1 MRSQDQAP
9 AGTGLGHP
17 PVTVLLW
24 DHRSRCTTRKCE
36 ICRSLFCL
44 LPEAGVR
51 SDLAAETPPPQ
62 VLEVLH
68 HAALLPSPPL

>member
-36 ICRSLFCL
+36 IWGSLFCV
-44 LPEAGVR
+44 LPGAEVR
-51 SDLAAETPPPQ
+51 SDLAAETPPSPGGPPSRGF
-62 VLEVLH
+62 
-68 HAALLPSPPL
+68 AAFPSP